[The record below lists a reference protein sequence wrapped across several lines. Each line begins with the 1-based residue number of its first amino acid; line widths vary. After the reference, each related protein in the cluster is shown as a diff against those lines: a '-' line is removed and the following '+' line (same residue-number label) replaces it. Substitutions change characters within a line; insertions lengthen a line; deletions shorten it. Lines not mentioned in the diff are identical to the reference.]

1 MQWLTNCGRNKEE
14 NYYDQKTNHHQF
26 IHRSGSASGGT
37 VGTGQFNSEIYVE
50 IGKKRVNAKSIMG
63 MMTLGLDA
71 GEEIT
76 LSANGEDEE
85 AAMAGIEQYLSN
97 Q

>member
-1 MQWLTNCGRNKEE
+1 MLVQV
-14 NYYDQKTNHHQF
+14 
-26 IHRSGSASGGT
+26 AS
-37 VGTGQFNSEIYVE
+37 QYSSNIYLESEA
-50 IGKKRVNAKSIMG
+50 KKVNAKSIMG

-85 AAMAGIEQYLSN
+85 AAMSSIDQYLSN

>member
-1 MQWLTNCGRNKEE
+1 MVKKTITVELETGLEARPIAMLVQVASQ
-14 NYYDQKTNHHQF
+14 YDSK
-26 IHRSGSASGGT
+26 IYME
-37 VGTGQFNSEIYVE
+37 TGNT
-50 IGKKRVNAKSIMG
+50 RVNAKSIMG

-85 AAMAGIEQYLSN
+85 AAMESIENYLSN